1 MVEPLKDL
9 FLLDPDIVYMNHGSF
24 GACPRAVFEVY
35 QSFQRDLERNPVGFY
50 STHQPGLMAQAR
62 AALGAYMNVSGDD
75 IVFFANPTSAVRTLC
90 ASLKLGPDDEVL
102 ATNWEYPTFESAF
115 DHLAYMRGVAYIRQ
129 PVPVPMGD
137 PAAWVDALWEGVTPR
152 TRILHLSHISF
163 TTSLIHPVA
172 EVCRRARE
180 AGIITFVDGAHALS
194 QTGVDLAAID
204 ADVYFGACHKWLCAP
219 KGSGFVYAHPR
230 VQALLAEPHVR
241 SRPGAADAPI
251 EPGAFAASYQYQGT
265 KDHAA
270 VLSVPAAIA
279 FQAEH
284 DWDAQRERCHG
295 LACQTLERITALT
308 GLEPLSPIDSRAF
321 SQMVSIPV
329 PDDRGEAIAAAWKAD
344 SIVGM
349 QVKSNGRR
357 MLRASFQAYNS
368 QDDADRYVAAVA
380 RALRDS

>member
-1 MVEPLKDL
+1 
-9 FLLDPDIVYMNHGSF
+9 
-24 GACPRAVFEVY
+24 
-35 QSFQRDLERNPVGFY
+35 
-50 STHQPGLMAQAR
+50 
-62 AALGAYMNVSGDD
+62 MNVSGDD

-90 ASLKLGPDDEVL
+90 ASLPGSDDEVL
-102 ATNWEYPTFESAF
+102 ATNWEYPTRSRAP
-115 DHLAYMRGVAYIRQ
+115 LTTWRICAARATSGRLCRCRWAIRRRGSMRSGRA
-129 PVPVPMGD
+129 
-137 PAAWVDALWEGVTPR
+137 TPR

-163 TTSLIHPVA
+163 TTRWIHPVA
-172 EVCRRARE
+172 EVP
-180 AGIITFVDGAHALS
+180 AGAGGGHHHLRGSGAHALS

-219 KGSGFVYAHPR
+219 KGAGFVYAHPR

-241 SRPGAADAPI
+241 SRPGAEDAPI
-251 EPGAFAASYQYQGT
+251 EPGAFAASYPYQGT

-295 LACQTLERITALT
+295 LARQTLERITALT
-308 GLEPLSPIDSRAF
+308 GLEPVSPIDSRTF

-349 QVKSNGRR
+349 QVKANGRR

-368 QDDADRYVAAVA
+368 QDDADRSVAAVA
-380 RALRDS
+380 RALGG